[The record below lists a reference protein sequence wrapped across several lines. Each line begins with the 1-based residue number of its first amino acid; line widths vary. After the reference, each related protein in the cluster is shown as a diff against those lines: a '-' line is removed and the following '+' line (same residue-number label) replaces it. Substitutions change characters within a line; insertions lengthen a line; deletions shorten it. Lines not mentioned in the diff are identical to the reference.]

1 MSVTSSATGSTRSS
15 ALRSAGRR
23 SSGLAVSPLGGPPSF
38 ERDVTARYTGTTTP
52 TGRLGDL
59 ASLAATGALRVEI
72 GAEYAFSDARQALT
86 DFTNQHIRG
95 KVVVVF

>member
-1 MSVTSSATGSTRSS
+1 V
-15 ALRSAGRR
+15 
-23 SSGLAVSPLGGPPSF
+23 VSPLGGPPSF

-52 TGRLGDL
+52 TGCLGDL